1 MLEERDQTIGDLQ
14 FSLDERTM
22 QLEEV
27 WPDNMTSSAVCSEA
41 AISIVVK
48 KKKDAGKILLDAG
61 LNFLNFAS
69 RKKFQAE
76 WWFEDQSVVVVLL
89 HSCDHIK

>member
-1 MLEERDQTIGDLQ
+1 MRMSSIGYDNFSFTKEQLAMLEERDQTIGDLQ

-41 AISIVVK
+41 VISIVVK
-48 KKKDAGKILLDAG
+48 KKMMLVKFCWML
-61 LNFLNFAS
+61 AS
-69 RKKFQAE
+69 IF
-76 WWFEDQSVVVVLL
+76 
-89 HSCDHIK
+89 